1 MDELWTDIQK
11 GIFHVLDLQAYDHIL
26 LLVLLAVPFL
36 FNKWKRILFLVSVI
50 AAAHLLTAVL
60 AIYDVVS
67 VKKGLLTFVISISI
81 LTLAVYNILTS
92 GKRPQTEKFGL
103 VFLIAVFF
111 GLVHGLN
118 AESFLDGLLSNKT
131 DRLITLLM
139 STIGLWIGEIILA
152 FIVVFIGFLGQTIFR
167 FTTRDWV
174 LVVSGI
180 TLGLVLPMVIANWQ
194 F

>member
-1 MDELWTDIQK
+1 MNEIWTHIQN
-11 GIFHVLDLQAYDHIL
+11 GIFHVLNLEAYDHIL
-26 LLVLLAVPFL
+26 IIALLAVPFL
-36 FNKWKRILFLVSVI
+36 FNKWKRILFLVSII
-50 AAAHLLTAVL
+50 AVAHLLTGVL

-67 VKKGLLTFVISISI
+67 VKRGLLTFVITLTI
-81 LTLAVYNILTS
+81 LTLAVYNILNS

-111 GLVHGLN
+111 GLVHGLS
-118 AESFLDGLLSNKT
+118 AESFLDGLLKNNT
-131 DRLITLLM
+131 DRLVTLAL
-139 STIGLWIGEIILA
+139 STIGLWVGEIILA

-180 TLGLVLPMVIANWQ
+180 ALGLVIPMVVSNWQ
-194 F
+194 L